1 MPGSR
6 QKSSPTTRLASDHG
20 AGSPPTSPVIEEV
33 LIIEEV
39 RGVGGARQS
48 RTAPGP
54 PVTCLPATGRRS
66 ASAGTTCTPA
76 DGIPPEPVPPAVLLH
91 GNLPR

>member
-1 MPGSR
+1 MPGNR
-6 QKSSPTTRLASDHG
+6 QRFSPTTRLASEHG
-20 AGSPPTSPVIEEV
+20 EGSPAASPVIEEV
-33 LIIEEV
+33 LIIGEV

-54 PVTCLPATGRRS
+54 PVTCLPATDRRS